1 MFSHLPTGRAR
12 AVEPTVLVKLGDV
25 VDQHL
30 LDWEPFG
37 ENPQPL
43 GPEVVTT
50 SVDQSGNAARCSLPI
65 VIEPT

>member
-12 AVEPTVLVKLGDV
+12 AVEPTVLVELGDV

-37 ENPQPL
+37 ENAQPL

-50 SVDQSGNAARCSLPI
+50 SVDQSGMLLAAHCTI